1 MENIAM
7 CYNNLSNINFEDIQF
22 PDIILGM
29 NDKTYHKKLQTAL
42 NTMLNKHSNVRYCGT
57 I

>member
-1 MENIAM
+1 M